1 MAAIDKIKA
10 HFDAIGNRT
19 INVPEWDLV
28 IHATPVSISERKA
41 IYSGIEESDT
51 HTPLVRILI
60 IKAKDEKGDSL
71 FSKADEPFMLN
82 RADPKVLFRVAGQIL
97 GNDAPEARELGNS

>member
-41 IYSGIEESDT
+41 IYSGIEESDGRLA
-51 HTPLVRILI
+51 PAQPVRRQL
-60 IKAKDEKGDSL
+60 
-71 FSKADEPFMLN
+71 
-82 RADPKVLFRVAGQIL
+82 
-97 GNDAPEARELGNS
+97 RE